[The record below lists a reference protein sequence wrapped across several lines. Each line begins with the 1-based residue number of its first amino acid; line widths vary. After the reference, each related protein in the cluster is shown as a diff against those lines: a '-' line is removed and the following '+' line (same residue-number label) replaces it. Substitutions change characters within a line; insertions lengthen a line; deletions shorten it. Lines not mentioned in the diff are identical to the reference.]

1 MCDDSPAERRF
12 WIQKMEQVRKEMGQE
27 ERERQRKAAT
37 LPAAPEQPA
46 AEEPQPL
53 PV

>member
-12 WIQKMEQVRKEMGQE
+12 WIQKMEQVRKEMEQE
-27 ERERQRKAAT
+27 ELERQRQPAT
-37 LPAAPEQPA
+37 TPAKPA

>member
-12 WIQKMEQVRKEMGQE
+12 WIQKMEQMRKEMEQQ
-27 ERERQRKAAT
+27 ERERQRPAAAP
-37 LPAAPEQPA
+37 PAAPAKPTA
-46 AEEPQPL
+46 DEPEPL